1 MLQRR
6 MNSSLTKSP
15 ITVDRLATSDEI
27 RVAMLPYLDPV
38 EEFRTEILREIAA
51 DVGGYVRLSTGEIR
65 SSLLVEELNQCQ
77 DADTN

>member
-1 MLQRR
+1 